1 MTKYIEYRVS
11 LTDGQKENLAKA
23 YRMKYPHTFRL
34 KYEQLHGNFP
44 MLLTQTQ
51 IKQIE
56 KAKRNRVGLQIKI
69 SKEQMRSQ
77 GQSGDFLGAL
87 AGLLGRTVL
96 PIVTKIAPK
105 ILGPLG
111 VGALS
116 GLASTGVS
124 KILGN
129 GSSLLGSG
137 MISIANNK
145 RNMITPYL
153 TPAQQR
159 QLHGTGVIK
168 LTQKQK
174 QDGGFLGMLA
184 ASLGIPLITS
194 LLSGKGL
201 GQSLSLKPKGRG
213 LQVDS
218 QQVPYRRI
226 PRGVKKNK
234 I

>member
-1 MTKYIEYRVS
+1 MVKYIEYRVS

-51 IKQIE
+51 INQIE
-56 KAKRNRVGLQIKI
+56 RAKRDRVGLQIKI

-77 GQSGDFLGAL
+77 GQSGGFLGAL

-129 GSSLLGSG
+129 G

-153 TPAQQR
+153 THAQQK
-159 QLHGTGVIK
+159 QLQGTGVIK

-201 GQSLSLKPKGRG
+201 
-213 LQVDS
+213 QVDS

-226 PRGVKKNK
+226 PRGVKKKK
-234 I
+234 ISEQTPI